1 MIKLIIFLQAAQQ
14 PSLLSSL
21 LPFLLIFVVLYF
33 FMLRPQVKKQ
43 KEQTKFVAEI
53 QKGIEVV
60 TNSGLIGRINKI
72 EGEIITLQID
82 PKTFIRVLK
91 GTISKELTES
101 YNKAQAATGASAE
114 KSEA

>member
-1 MIKLIIFLQAAQQ
+1 MITLYFFLQAAGAQ

-43 KEQTKFVAEI
+43 KEQTKFVTEI
-53 QKGIEVV
+53 QKGAEVV

-72 EGEIITLQID
+72 EGEIVTLQID

-101 YNKAQAATGASAE
+101 YNKSHPGGSIE
-114 KSEA
+114 KTDA